1 MADPFLPLPGSE
13 RLAVPLG
20 LGRGVDVRLG
30 ADDVVVAAVVVRRG
44 AGLVLLAASMIES

>member
-1 MADPFLPLPGSE
+1 LPPGVKDHG
-13 RLAVPLG
+13 VPLG